1 MSGGMKYGN
10 VALGVESALPAITLP
25 ARRGKRSYGR
35 LRRLLGLLVAALK
48 RWA

>member
-1 MSGGMKYGN
+1 MSGGVKYGN

-25 ARRGKRSYGR
+25 ARRRGTR
-35 LRRLLGLLVAALK
+35 LRRLLNLLVAALK

>member
-1 MSGGMKYGN
+1 MSGGAKYGN

-25 ARRGKRSYGR
+25 AQRRNHAR
-35 LRRLLGLLVAALK
+35 LRRLLIFLVAALK